1 MPFLVATWESVWRC
15 GIRFVLRIYCK
26 KKELPF
32 FATVLLMEMREVES
46 LIPVGTSCASLHA
59 APFAGARIR
68 AGFSSLWSA
77 LTALRDSIWLR
88 IYAKKRLS
96 LICNSLSYGD
106 EGSRIPYLLHARQAL

>member
-26 KKELPF
+26 KKNCRFLQQF
-32 FATVLLMEMREVES
+32 LVMEMREVES

-59 APFAGARIR
+59 APFAVARIR

-77 LTALRDSIWLR
+77 LTTLRDSLWLR

-96 LICNSLSYGD
+96 LICNSLLDGD
-106 EGSRIPYLLHARQAL
+106 EGSRIPYLLHAMQAL